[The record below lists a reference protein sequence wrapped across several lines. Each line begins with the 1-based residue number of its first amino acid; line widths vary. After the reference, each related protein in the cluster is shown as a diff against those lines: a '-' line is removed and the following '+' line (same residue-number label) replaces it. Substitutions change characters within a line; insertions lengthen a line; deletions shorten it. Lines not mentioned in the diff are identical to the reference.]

1 MSNHLIKKT
10 LQLMTVKEVSEMF
23 DVTPEAIK
31 IWVRELFPDLIKN
44 GSITYLNE
52 GHVTAIKL
60 KLRPTSIVV
69 GPKTN
74 LEKKLLI
81 QQAIMFL
88 NEEVEELK
96 QLNSIQGQQLIEQAP
111 KVEFFDTVTQ
121 QDGWLTFKEVANIL
135 NIKELGRNNLT
146 KKLREL
152 KFINDFNKPYQR
164 YIDQKLFKVIET
176 NKSDK
181 IFTSTVVSQK
191 GLDRIIKELK

>member
-1 MSNHLIKKT
+1 MSNHLVKNN
-10 LQLMTVKEVSEMF
+10 LQLMTFKEVASVFNKDES
-23 DVTPEAIK
+23 TIRK
-31 IWVRELFPDLIKN
+31 IAKDLFPDIFVN
-44 GSITYLNE
+44 GVKTYLTE
-52 GHVTAIKL
+52 SQVTAIKL
-60 KLRPTSIVV
+60 NLGNNSELA
-69 GPKTN
+69 KTN

-111 KVEFFDTVTQ
+111 KVQFFDTVTQ
-121 QDGWLTFKEVANIL
+121 QDGWLTFKELANIL